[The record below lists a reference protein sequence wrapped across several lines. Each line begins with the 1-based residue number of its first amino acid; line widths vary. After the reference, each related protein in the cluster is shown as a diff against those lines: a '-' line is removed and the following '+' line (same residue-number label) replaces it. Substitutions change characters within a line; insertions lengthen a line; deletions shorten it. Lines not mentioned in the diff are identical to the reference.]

1 MAQRISKAD
10 FDLIIT
16 QEEGLLLVDFYSD
29 TCIPCK
35 QLSPILGD
43 IEDEYEDSI
52 KVYKVNINYDEEL
65 AEKYQVMS
73 APTLFLFRD
82 GEVLDKKRGLVKK
95 DALKEWID
103 GYLD

>member
-10 FDLIIT
+10 FDLIIS
-16 QEEGLLLVDFYSD
+16 QQEGLLLVDFYSD

-43 IEDEYEDSI
+43 IEDEYEGSL
-52 KVYKVNINYDEEL
+52 KVYKVNINYDEAI

-73 APTLFLFRD
+73 APTLILFQN
-82 GEVLDKKRGLVKK
+82 GEVLDRKRGLVKK
-95 DALKEWID
+95 DDLAQWLEE
-103 GYLD
+103 YLN

>member
-10 FDLIIT
+10 FDLIIS
-16 QEEGLLLVDFYSD
+16 QQEGLLLVDFYSD

-43 IEDEYEDSI
+43 IEDEYEGSL
-52 KVYKVNINYDEEL
+52 KVYKVNINYDEAI

-73 APTLFLFRD
+73 APTLILFQN
-82 GEVLDKKRGLVKK
+82 GEMLDRKRGLVKK
-95 DALKEWID
+95 DDLAQWLEE
-103 GYLD
+103 YLN

>member
-95 DALKEWID
+95 DVLKEWID